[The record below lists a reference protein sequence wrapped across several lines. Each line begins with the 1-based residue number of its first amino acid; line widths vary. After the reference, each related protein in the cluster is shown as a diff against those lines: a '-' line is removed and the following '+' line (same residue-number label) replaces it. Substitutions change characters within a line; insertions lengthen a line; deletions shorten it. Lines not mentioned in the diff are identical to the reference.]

1 MRNLKFSFCKKLLY
15 LFLYAVI
22 LIPGKV
28 AFGADICREGLKELQ
43 NSQGVIQDK
52 GGIWGYLEQ
61 SKNLRSESILGL
73 QIDGKL
79 QRLISIFEN
88 LCSER
93 KIPTA
98 SLHAEIRNLLGDT
111 RMVFNRAGDRRKK
124 EQLMLTL
131 NNLHKKINELLAKLQ
146 TDK

>member
-1 MRNLKFSFCKKLLY
+1 MRNLKINFSKILLC
-15 LFLYAVI
+15 LALYIAI
-22 LIPGKV
+22 LIIPGK
-28 AFGADICREGLKELQ
+28 AGFAAEICREGFKELQ
-43 NSQGVIQDK
+43 SSQGVIQDK

-88 LCSER
+88 LCSEG

-111 RMVFNRAGDRRKK
+111 RMVFNRAGDRRKRTVNAYS
-124 EQLMLTL
+124 Q
-131 NNLHKKINELLAKLQ
+131 Q
-146 TDK
+146 SS

>member
-1 MRNLKFSFCKKLLY
+1 MRNLKLNFCIKLLT
-15 LFLYAVI
+15 LSLYAVI

-88 LCSER
+88 LCGEG
-93 KIPTA
+93 KTPTA
-98 SLHAEIRNLLGDT
+98 SLHTEIRNLLGDA
-111 RMVFNRAGDRRKK
+111 RMVFNKAGDRRKK
-124 EQLMLTL
+124 EQLIVTL
-131 NNLHKKINELLAKLQ
+131 NKLHKKINELLVKLPN
-146 TDK
+146 

>member
-1 MRNLKFSFCKKLLY
+1 MRDLKINFCKKFLCLS
-15 LFLYAVI
+15 LYAVI
-22 LIPGKV
+22 LISGKV

-43 NSQGVIQDK
+43 SSQGVIQDK

-61 SKNLRSESILGL
+61 SKNLRSESIMGL

-79 QRLISIFEN
+79 QRLITIFEN
-88 LCSER
+88 LCSEG

-98 SLHAEIRNLLGDT
+98 SLHAEIRNLLGDS

-124 EQLMLTL
+124 EQLVLIL
-131 NNLHKKINELLAKLQ
+131 NKLHKKINELLAKLPN
-146 TDK
+146 

>member
-1 MRNLKFSFCKKLLY
+1 MRNLKLKFCKKFLY
-15 LFLYAVI
+15 LSLYAVI
-22 LIPGKV
+22 LIPGKA

-61 SKNLRSESILGL
+61 TKNLRSESILGL

-79 QRLISIFEN
+79 QRLITIFEN
-88 LCSER
+88 LCSEG

-98 SLHAEIRNLLGDT
+98 SLHAQIRNLLGDA

-124 EQLMLTL
+124 DQLVATL
-131 NNLHKKINELLAKLQ
+131 NKLHKKINELLAKIPN
-146 TDK
+146 

>member
-1 MRNLKFSFCKKLLY
+1 MRKLALNFCKKLLF
-15 LFLYAVI
+15 LSLYAVI
-22 LIPGKV
+22 LIPGTA

-61 SKNLRSESILGL
+61 SKRLRSESILGL

-88 LCSER
+88 LCSEG

-98 SLHAEIRNLLGDT
+98 SLHAEILNLLGDA

-131 NNLHKKINELLAKLQ
+131 NKLHKKINELLAKLP
-146 TDK
+146 T

>member
-1 MRNLKFSFCKKLLY
+1 MCNLKLKFFKKLLY
-15 LFLYAVI
+15 FSLYAVI
-22 LIPGKV
+22 LIPGKT

-79 QRLISIFEN
+79 QRLITIFES
-88 LCSER
+88 LCSEGKTPIAR
-93 KIPTA
+93 
-98 SLHAEIRNLLGDT
+98 LHAEIRNLLGDA
-111 RMVFNRAGDRRKK
+111 RMIFNRAGDRRKK
-124 EQLMLTL
+124 EQLMLNL
-131 NNLHKKINELLAKLQ
+131 NKLHKKINGLLAKLPN
-146 TDK
+146 

>member
-1 MRNLKFSFCKKLLY
+1 MQS
-15 LFLYAVI
+15 
-22 LIPGKV
+22 
-28 AFGADICREGLKELQ
+28 
-43 NSQGVIQDK
+43 SQGVIQDK

-88 LCSER
+88 LCSEG

-98 SLHAEIRNLLGDT
+98 SLHAEIRNLLGDA

-131 NNLHKKINELLAKLQ
+131 NKLHKKINELLAKLPN
-146 TDK
+146 

>member
-1 MRNLKFSFCKKLLY
+1 MRNLKLNFFKKLLY
-15 LFLYAVI
+15 LSLYTVI
-22 LIPGKV
+22 LIPEA

-52 GGIWGYLEQ
+52 GGVWGYLEQ
-61 SKNLRSESILGL
+61 STILRSESILGL

-88 LCSER
+88 LCSEG

-98 SLHAEIRNLLGDT
+98 SLHAQILNLLGDS
-111 RMVFNRAGDRRKK
+111 RMVFNKSGDRRKK
-124 EQLMLTL
+124 EQFIATL
-131 NNLHKKINELLAKLQ
+131 NKLHKKINELLAKLPN
-146 TDK
+146 

>member
-1 MRNLKFSFCKKLLY
+1 MRNLKLNFCKKLLY
-15 LFLYAVI
+15 LSLYAVI
-22 LIPGKV
+22 LIPGKA

-52 GGIWGYLEQ
+52 GGVWGYLEQ
-61 SKNLRSESILGL
+61 SRNLRSESILGL

-88 LCSER
+88 LCSEG

-98 SLHAEIRNLLGDT
+98 SLHAEIRNLLGDA

-131 NNLHKKINELLAKLQ
+131 NKLHKKINELLAKLPN
-146 TDK
+146 

>member
-1 MRNLKFSFCKKLLY
+1 MRNLKLNFCKKLLY
-15 LFLYAVI
+15 LSLYAVI

-73 QIDGKL
+73 QIDGRL
-79 QRLISIFEN
+79 QRLISIYEN
-88 LCSER
+88 
-93 KIPTA
+93 
-98 SLHAEIRNLLGDT
+98 
-111 RMVFNRAGDRRKK
+111 
-124 EQLMLTL
+124 
-131 NNLHKKINELLAKLQ
+131 
-146 TDK
+146 